1 MTQHA
6 DIPVL
11 LRRKQVEAMTTLSR
25 SRIYVLMKIGEFPAP
40 VRLGSQSVAW
50 LRSDIEAWI
59 NQRIKA
65 SRSI

>member
-6 DIPVL
+6 EIPVL
-11 LRRKQVEAMTTLSR
+11 LRREQVEAMTTLSR

-50 LRSDIEAWI
+50 LRSDIEA
-59 NQRIKA
+59 
-65 SRSI
+65 